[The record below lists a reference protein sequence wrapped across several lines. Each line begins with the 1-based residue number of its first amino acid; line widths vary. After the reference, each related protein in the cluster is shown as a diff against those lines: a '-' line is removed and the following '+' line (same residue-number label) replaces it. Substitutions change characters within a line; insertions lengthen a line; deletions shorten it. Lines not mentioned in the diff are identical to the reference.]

1 MYAAVAT
8 IELSSEDLEPFAPE
22 TTLELAPEDLIPC
35 GEPESGTT
43 LQLSPED
50 LLPITIPPSA
60 RSRRG
65 VTLTLRSKVPKRT
78 DESRAAAE
86 TRTAAETRAAAE
98 TRLIRAEAL
107 ESLRARSSSP
117 QRARAMRGRRNRTRH
132 AFFANVRALPL
143 DGRDPTCHGVTADI
157 SKDGVFIHAASQPM
171 IDSFVVLKIYAP
183 RGTYSGL
190 GRVVHR
196 LDGIGFGCRF
206 VDVDLDQRQTL
217 ETLIE

>member
-8 IELSSEDLEPFAPE
+8 IELAPEDLEPVAPE
-22 TTLELAPEDLIPC
+22 TTLELSPEDLIPC
-35 GEPESGTT
+35 REPESGTT
-43 LQLSPED
+43 LELSGED
-50 LLPITIPPSA
+50 LLPITIRPSA

-65 VTLTLRSKVPKRT
+65 VTLTLRSKEPQRIE
-78 DESRAAAE
+78 ESGS
-86 TRTAAETRAAAE
+86 AAETRAAAE

-117 QRARAMRGRRNRTRH
+117 QRARAMRGRRNRRRH

-157 SKDGVFIHAASQPM
+157 SKDGVFIHAATLPPL
-171 IDSFVVLKIYAP
+171 DSFVVLKIYAP

-217 ETLIE
+217 DTLIE